1 MACYDLATGEPCKGL
16 DRFPTSP
23 ARDKVDLAAVL
34 VGAVAGVRAG
44 GLEFPDRS
52 SEAWQELEKRLEL
65 LTNAA
70 ATLGS
75 RIPRIRDLEL
85 AVPIARGLD
94 TLLCNIAVGYNVL
107 ELAIGDGLA
116 ALETGRRAMH
126 LKYSNVGDYA
136 REELGMNASTAVKK
150 ARLSRRLRDRPL
162 LREAFRLG
170 EITPRKAEVIAPV
183 AVGDQQGQWLL
194 RAKAESVR
202 ALQKAVNAPPD
213 PEDEI
218 LLCASA
224 AIPEGKLTV
233 LQEGLRWGGIVVGQL
248 STRARRVEAWAQEY
262 YGAHPAPPE
271 DAGHAASP
279 EDAGDGAMDD
289 ATWRRECADELDS
302 LKERLEQETRLWAD
316 LVAVDPLRGIEFSG
330 EIDPWRID
338 AELKRLMEMCKRWD
352 EV

>member
-1 MACYDLATGEPCKGL
+1 RGHLQSPRCELWRVHSYCARTAAIFRQCAAVTRAVDSPSRGTPTVRARFAGVNTSKTKVSDSAARDLRAAFVLWMSRARNVGGGWYDRAMACYDLATGEPCKGL

-116 ALETGRRAMH
+116 ALETG
-126 LKYSNVGDYA
+126 
-136 REELGMNASTAVKK
+136 
-150 ARLSRRLRDRPL
+150 
-162 LREAFRLG
+162 
-170 EITPRKAEVIAPV
+170 
-183 AVGDQQGQWLL
+183 
-194 RAKAESVR
+194 
-202 ALQKAVNAPPD
+202 
-213 PEDEI
+213 
-218 LLCASA
+218 
-224 AIPEGKLTV
+224 
-233 LQEGLRWGGIVVGQL
+233 
-248 STRARRVEAWAQEY
+248 
-262 YGAHPAPPE
+262 
-271 DAGHAASP
+271 
-279 EDAGDGAMDD
+279 
-289 ATWRRECADELDS
+289 
-302 LKERLEQETRLWAD
+302 
-316 LVAVDPLRGIEFSG
+316 
-330 EIDPWRID
+330 
-338 AELKRLMEMCKRWD
+338 
-352 EV
+352 